1 MTLMQSV
8 FVYLSNIKQIG
19 QGLYQCLL
27 IVIPT
32 QIKLLE
38 TTGALK
44 NIDILFFFFTE
55 IEEGK
60 QNIELNAVQKVC
72 QIKLND
78 LIIHILYLNIFQ
90 FF

>member
-44 NIDILFFFFTE
+44 NRDILFFFTE
-55 IEEGK
+55 IEKGK
-60 QNIELNAVQKVC
+60 QNIGLNAVQKVC
-72 QIKLND
+72 QSNLMI
-78 LIIHILYLNIFQ
+78 
-90 FF
+90 

>member
-1 MTLMQSV
+1 MQSV

-44 NIDILFFFFTE
+44 NRDILFF
-55 IEEGK
+55 
-60 QNIELNAVQKVC
+60 LQKL
-72 QIKLND
+72 KKESK
-78 LIIHILYLNIFQ
+78 ILG
-90 FF
+90 